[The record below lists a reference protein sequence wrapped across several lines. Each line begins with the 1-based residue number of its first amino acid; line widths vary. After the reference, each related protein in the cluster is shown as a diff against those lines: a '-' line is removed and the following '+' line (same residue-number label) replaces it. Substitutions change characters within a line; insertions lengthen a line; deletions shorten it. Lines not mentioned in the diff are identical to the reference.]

1 MIGTI
6 AKVLEPLA
14 KYLNSHPNG
23 TVVKIIGEIA
33 AGLIGWKVASK
44 LVIGPMQAMWGTL
57 SGGFGKLKSVWEK
70 AGQAYIKVF
79 GEGGTVSRAGSWI
92 AGLGGKIA
100 GAFSSAWSG
109 ISTFGSNLGGWL
121 VNAGQS
127 VASFVGGLASQ
138 LGRAVA
144 ATGAWIAEHAVA
156 TASFIAENVMQAASA
171 TAAFIAENAAT
182 LGIVAGIAI
191 LVAAIVWLATHWHD
205 VWGAIKAVALDV
217 WHNVLDPMWLDIK
230 KGAEWLYNVGIKP
243 YFDLIKLE
251 FTAARRRC
259 PVAVAQRP
267 RPRVARDHVR
277 GPRLRVDLLDGLVE
291 RRVDLREPGE
301 LPDRHR
307 LRQRDQAVLE

>member
-6 AKVLEPLA
+6 AKVLAPLA
-14 KYLNSHPNG
+14 KYLNEHPNG

-33 AGLIGWKVASK
+33 AGLIAWKLASK
-44 LVIGPMQAMWGTL
+44 LVIGPMHAMWDAL

-92 AGLGGKIA
+92 AGLGGKI
-100 GAFSSAWSG
+100 GSAFSSAWSG
-109 ISTFGSNLGGWL
+109 ISTFFGSNLGGWL

-205 VWGAIKAVALDV
+205 VWPRSRPSPWMCGTTSSTRCGWTSRRA
-217 WHNVLDPMWLDIK
+217 PS
-230 KGAEWLYNVGIKP
+230 G
-243 YFDLIKLE
+243 
-251 FTAARRRC
+251 FTTSASS
-259 PVAVAQRP
+259 PTST
-267 RPRVARDHVR
+267 
-277 GPRLRVDLLDGLVE
+277 
-291 RRVDLREPGE
+291 
-301 LPDRHR
+301 
-307 LRQRDQAVLE
+307 